1 MGVVGGLS
9 DMAENIAVSKG
20 LKSKK
25 SRPNE
30 GGIGKGIVMAIN
42 AVGRFFNPK
51 QFRDIE

>member
-9 DMAENIAVSKG
+9 DMSENIAVSKG
-20 LKSKK
+20 LKAKK
-25 SRPNE
+25 SGPNE